1 MCDPITATVVALSV
15 VSTASSIVAE
25 TRAAK
30 RQEAAIREQLAV
42 SEQEIN
48 DKASGE
54 INERLREARREQA
67 RIKVAAGEAGLQLG
81 GSIDLLLQDSM
92 MQAGLANARTLN
104 NSSRE
109 LANVRAEANSMMSRV
124 EKPTVLG
131 AGLRIATAGLQGY
144 SSGTSLKINRQN
156 AQINAGAGG

>member
-1 MCDPITATVVALSV
+1 MCNPVAAMVALTV
-15 VSTASSIVAE
+15 ASTAAQIVTE

-42 SEQEIN
+42 SEQEIA

-104 NSSRE
+104 NQGRE
-109 LANVRAEANSMMSRV
+109 LTNVRAEANSMLSRV
-124 EKPTVLG
+124 ERPTVLG
-131 AGLRIATAGLQGY
+131 AGLRLATAGMQGY
-144 SSGTSLKINRQN
+144 ASGTSLKINRQN